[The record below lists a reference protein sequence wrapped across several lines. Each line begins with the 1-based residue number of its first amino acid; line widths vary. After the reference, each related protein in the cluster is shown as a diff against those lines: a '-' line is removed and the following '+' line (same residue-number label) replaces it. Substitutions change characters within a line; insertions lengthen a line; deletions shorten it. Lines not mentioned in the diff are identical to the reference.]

1 MRAYQFSKRTS
12 FDDMAIVEL
21 PKPKPGRRQVLVK
34 VAACS
39 LNFRDLAIAVGTYRM
54 PVLDKLIPLSDGAGE
69 VIEVGADVTRVK
81 AGDRVAGCFF
91 QGWVAGPISAERV
104 QRALGGSAQGML
116 TEYVVL
122 DDVGV
127 VRLPDHLSLE
137 DGATLPCAAVTA
149 WQALAVHGP
158 LKPGETVL
166 MQGTGGVSIFALQ
179 FAQMMGGQ
187 VIATS
192 SSDEK
197 LARAR
202 SLGAI
207 HGINYKARPDWDKAV
222 LEFTN
227 GRGVDHVVE
236 VGGAGTLER
245 SLGAVC
251 LGGRISVIGVLT
263 GSAQINP
270 NFILGRRA
278 SVQGMSVG
286 STEMFE
292 AMNRAMAAA
301 RLKPVIDK
309 VFPFDQ
315 AREAFRY
322 LESGAHFGKVVIRVS

>member
-1 MRAYQFSKRTS
+1 M
-12 FDDMAIVEL
+12 
-21 PKPKPGRRQVLVK
+21 
-34 VAACS
+34 
-39 LNFRDLAIAVGTYRM
+39 
-54 PVLDKLIPLSDGAGE
+54 
-69 VIEVGADVTRVK
+69 
-81 AGDRVAGCFF
+81 
-91 QGWVAGPISAERV
+91 
-104 QRALGGSAQGML
+104 
-116 TEYVVL
+116 
-122 DDVGV
+122 
-127 VRLPDHLSLE
+127 
-137 DGATLPCAAVTA
+137 
-149 WQALAVHGP
+149 HGP

-166 MQGTGGVSIFALQ
+166 VQGTGGVSIFALQ

-197 LARAR
+197 LARAK

>member
-12 FDDMAIVEL
+12 FDDMSVVEL
-21 PKPKPGRRQVLVK
+21 PEPKPGRRQVLVK

-54 PVLDKLIPLSDGAGE
+54 PVLEKLIPLSDGAGE
-69 VIEVGADVTRVK
+69 VVEVGPDVTRVK
-81 AGDRVAGCFF
+81 PGDRVAGCFF
-91 QGWVAGPISAERV
+91 QGWIAGPISTERV
-104 QRALGGSAQGML
+104 QRALGGSVQGML
-116 TEYVVL
+116 AEYVVL
-122 DDVGV
+122 DDDGV

-149 WQALAVHGP
+149 WQALAVHGA

-166 MQGTGGVSIFALQ
+166 VQGTGGVSIFALQ
-179 FAQMMGGQ
+179 FARMMGGQ

-197 LARAR
+197 LARTK
-202 SLGAI
+202 SLGAM

-245 SLGAVC
+245 SLCAVC
-251 LGGRISVIGVLT
+251 LGGRVSVIGVLT

-286 STEMFE
+286 SAEMFG

-315 AREAFRY
+315 ARDAFRY
-322 LESGAHFGKVVIRVS
+322 LESGAHFGKVAIRVS

>member
-1 MRAYQFSKRTS
+1 MRAYQLSKRTS

-69 VIEVGADVTRVK
+69 VVEVGADVTRVK

-116 TEYVVL
+116 AEYVVL
-122 DDVGV
+122 EDIGV
-127 VRLPDHLSLE
+127 VRLPDHLSIE

-166 MQGTGGVSIFALQ
+166 VQGTGGVSVFALQ

-197 LARAR
+197 LARAK
-202 SLGAI
+202 SLGVI
-207 HGINYKARPDWDKAV
+207 HGINYKVRPDWDRAV

-292 AMNRAMAAA
+292 AMNRAMGAA

>member
-1 MRAYQFSKRTS
+1 MRAYQLSKRTS
-12 FDDMAIVEL
+12 FDDMSIVEL

-69 VIEVGADVTRVK
+69 VVEVGADVTRVK

-104 QRALGGSAQGML
+104 QRALGGSAHGML
-116 TEYVVL
+116 ADYVVL
-122 DDVGV
+122 EDDGV

-166 MQGTGGVSIFALQ
+166 VQGTGGVSIFALQ

-197 LARAR
+197 LARAK

-245 SLGAVC
+245 SLGAIC

-301 RLKPVIDK
+301 RLKPVIDR

-322 LESGAHFGKVVIRVS
+322 VESGAHFGKVVIRVS

>member
-1 MRAYQFSKRTS
+1 MRAYQLSKRTS
-12 FDDMAIVEL
+12 FDDMSIVEL
-21 PKPKPGRRQVLVK
+21 PKPKPGQRQVLVK

-69 VIEVGADVTRVK
+69 VVEVGADVTRVK

-104 QRALGGSAQGML
+104 QRALGGSAHGML
-116 TEYVVL
+116 ADYVVL
-122 DDVGV
+122 EDDGV

-166 MQGTGGVSIFALQ
+166 VQGTGGVSIFALQ

-197 LARAR
+197 LARAK

-245 SLGAVC
+245 SLGAIC

-301 RLKPVIDK
+301 RLKPVIDR

-322 LESGAHFGKVVIRVS
+322 VESGAHFGKVVIRVS

>member
-69 VIEVGADVTRVK
+69 VVEVGADVTRVK
-81 AGDRVAGCFF
+81 VGDRVAGCFF

-104 QRALGGSAQGML
+104 TRALGGSAQGML
-116 TEYVVL
+116 AEYVVL
-122 DDVGV
+122 EDVGV

-137 DGATLPCAAVTA
+137 DGSTLPCAAVTA

-166 MQGTGGVSIFALQ
+166 VQGTGGVSIFALQ
-179 FAQMMGGQ
+179 FALMMGGQ

>member
-69 VIEVGADVTRVK
+69 VVEVGADVTRVK

-116 TEYVVL
+116 AEYVVL
-122 DDVGV
+122 EDVGV

-166 MQGTGGVSIFALQ
+166 VQGTGGVSIFALQ

-197 LARAR
+197 LARAK

>member
-1 MRAYQFSKRTS
+1 MRAYQFSKRTG
-12 FDDMAIVEL
+12 FDDMSIVEL
-21 PKPKPGRRQVLVK
+21 PEPKPGRRQVLVK

-69 VIEVGADVTRVK
+69 VVEVGDDVTRVK
-81 AGDRVAGCFF
+81 PGDRVAGCFF
-91 QGWVAGPISAERV
+91 QGWVGGPISAERV

-116 TEYVVL
+116 VEYVVL
-122 DDVGV
+122 DDDGV

-149 WQALAVHGP
+149 WQALAVHGQ

-166 MQGTGGVSIFALQ
+166 VQGTGGVSIFALQ
-179 FAQMMGGQ
+179 FARMMGGQ

-197 LARAR
+197 LARAK

-222 LEFTN
+222 LELTN

-278 SVQGMSVG
+278 SMQGMSVG

-292 AMNRAMAAA
+292 AMNRAMSAA

-315 AREAFRY
+315 ARDAFRY

>member
-12 FDDMAIVEL
+12 FEDMSIVEL

-69 VIEVGADVTRVK
+69 VLEVGADVTRVK
-81 AGDRVAGCFF
+81 VGDRVAGCFF
-91 QGWVAGPISAERV
+91 QGWIAGPISAERV
-104 QRALGGSAQGML
+104 RRALGGSAQGML

-122 DDVGV
+122 DDDGV
-127 VRLPDHLSLE
+127 VRLPDHLSLD

-149 WQALAVHGP
+149 WQALAVHGS

-166 MQGTGGVSIFALQ
+166 VQGTGGVSIFALQ

-197 LARAR
+197 LARAKK
-202 SLGAI
+202 LGAI
-207 HGINYKARPDWDKAV
+207 HGINYKARPGWDKAV

-263 GSAQINP
+263 GSAQVNP
-270 NFILGRRA
+270 NFILGKRA

-292 AMNRAMAAA
+292 TMNRAMAAA

-322 LESGAHFGKVVIRVS
+322 VESGAHFGKVVIRVS

>member
-12 FDDMAIVEL
+12 FDDMIKVDL
-21 PKPKPGRRQVLVK
+21 PTPKPGRRQVLVK

-54 PVLDKLIPLSDGAGE
+54 PVLEKLIPLSDGAGE
-69 VIEVGADVTRVK
+69 IIEVGADVTRVK
-81 AGDRVAGCFF
+81 PGDRVAGCFF

-104 QRALGGSAQGML
+104 RRALGGSAQGML
-116 TEYVVL
+116 AEYVVL
-122 DDVGV
+122 DDDGV
-127 VRLPDHLSLE
+127 VRLPDHLSYE
-137 DGATLPCAAVTA
+137 DGASLPCAAVTA
-149 WQALAVHGP
+149 WHALAVHGA

-166 MQGTGGVSIFALQ
+166 VQGTGGVSVFALQ
-179 FAQMMGGQ
+179 IARMMGAQ
-187 VIATS
+187 VIVTS
-192 SSDEK
+192 SSEEK
-197 LARAR
+197 LARAK
-202 SLGAI
+202 SLGAV
-207 HGINYKARPDWDKAV
+207 HGINYKARPDWDNAV
-222 LEFTN
+222 LEYTS
-227 GRGVDHVVE
+227 GRGVDQVVE

-245 SLGAVC
+245 SLRSIC

-292 AMNRAMAAA
+292 AMNRAIAAA

-309 VFPFDQ
+309 VFSFDE
-315 AREAFRY
+315 ARGAFRH
-322 LESGAHFGKVVIRVS
+322 LESGAHFGKVAIRVS

>member
-12 FDDMAIVEL
+12 FDDMTIVEL

-69 VIEVGADVTRVK
+69 VVEVGADVTRVK

-116 TEYVVL
+116 AEYVVL

-127 VRLPDHLSLE
+127 VRLPDHLSLD

-166 MQGTGGVSIFALQ
+166 VQGTGGVSIFALQ
-179 FAQMMGGQ
+179 FALMMGGQ

-197 LARAR
+197 LARAK
-202 SLGAI
+202 SLGAL

-227 GRGVDHVVE
+227 ARGVDHVVE

-251 LGGRISVIGVLT
+251 LGGRVSVIGVLT

-286 STEMFE
+286 SAEMFE

-301 RLKPVIDK
+301 RVKPVIDK

>member
-12 FDDMAIVEL
+12 FDDMSIVEL

-69 VIEVGADVTRVK
+69 VVEVGADVTRVK

-116 TEYVVL
+116 AEYVVL
-122 DDVGV
+122 DDDGV
-127 VRLPDHLSLE
+127 VRLPDHLSLD

-149 WQALAVHGP
+149 WQALAVHGS

-166 MQGTGGVSIFALQ
+166 VQGTGGVSIFALQ

-197 LARAR
+197 LARAKK
-202 SLGAI
+202 LGAI

-245 SLGAVC
+245 TLGVVC

-270 NFILGRRA
+270 NFILGKRA

-286 STEMFE
+286 STDMFE

-301 RLKPVIDK
+301 SLKPVIDK

>member
-12 FDDMAIVEL
+12 FDDMSIVEL
-21 PKPKPGRRQVLVK
+21 ATPKPGRRQVLVK

-69 VIEVGADVTRVK
+69 VIEVGADVKRVK
-81 AGDRVAGCFF
+81 VGDRVAGCFF
-91 QGWVAGPISAERV
+91 QGWVAGPITAERV

-116 TEYVVL
+116 AEYVVL
-122 DDVGV
+122 DDDGV
-127 VRLPDHLSLE
+127 VRLPDHLSVD

-166 MQGTGGVSIFALQ
+166 VQGTGGVSIFALQ

-192 SSDEK
+192 SSDQK
-197 LARAR
+197 LARAKK
-202 SLGAI
+202 LGAI

-222 LEFTN
+222 LEFTK

-270 NFILGRRA
+270 NFILGKRA

>member
-69 VIEVGADVTRVK
+69 VVEVGADVTRVK

-116 TEYVVL
+116 AEYIVL
-122 DDVGV
+122 EDVGV

-149 WQALAVHGP
+149 WQALVVHGP

-166 MQGTGGVSIFALQ
+166 VQGTGGVSIFALQ

-192 SSDEK
+192 SSDDK
-197 LARAR
+197 LARAK

-207 HGINYKARPDWDKAV
+207 YGINYKARPDWDKAV

-322 LESGAHFGKVVIRVS
+322 LEFGCTSERS